1 MQKGSKRQKGPALS
15 DVVNMSL
22 EDFNK
27 LNMKDLRKINNQ
39 ILNAVNKRLKRFEEK
54 GYLSVAESFY
64 NRNQKKLVAKK
75 LSETKISD
83 ERSRYKLLKN
93 IQLQERTVE
102 ESRLYTQK
110 VKDGLR
116 KAGVVIEDENIR
128 KIILAFEQ
136 LKERNPEVGVLGM
149 KYNAMNDVVKY
160 AQKHKKSKRL
170 SISRLE
176 KLVIPKIYKTDTTN
190 WSDSQLSLIRKVE
203 NENELDPEFDDSD
216 GREL

>member
-1 MQKGSKRQKGPALS
+1 MWKGSKRQKGPALS

-190 WSDSQLSLIRKVE
+190 WSDSQLSLIRKAE

>member
-190 WSDSQLSLIRKVE
+190 WSDSQLSLIRKAE